1 MVLPGRH
8 LDGASLAGLI
18 KSEAVTVA
26 VRVATVWLGLVEHL
40 EATGGQTPS
49 LKRVVVGGAPLTP
62 ALMARIGERLAV
74 TVQTSLG
81 VTELSPA
88 GTFARPD
95 DPNRSAEKSGRPAIG
110 VDLLSGGICNSDDFA
125 SVKERMARFM
135 AAGFREICEERARVR
150 ADQA

>member
-1 MVLPGRH
+1 M
-8 LDGASLAGLI
+8 
-18 KSEAVTVA
+18 AVGI
-26 VRVATVWLGLVEHL
+26 ATVWLGLVEHL

-49 LKRVVVGGAPLTP
+49 PKRVVVGGAPLPP

-74 TVQTSLG
+74 TVQTSWG
-81 VTELSPA
+81 MTELSPA
-88 GTFARPD
+88 GTFALPD